1 MIQCIKNGDLVNGAA
16 QTFVLNLLD
25 AYEDKDKIIYKP
37 IITFTNQQTNKFVN
51 LVPYEYT
58 YDNKDRYVEFKIIL
72 DYSTQLPSFGRIEL
86 GTDDMPFGFYDV
98 TIRENTTDFLPSDSS
113 VLDRPIVYT
122 GLMNLTSVETG
133 FYANPS
139 VTYNEYNTN
148 DTDTDSVYITN

>member
-1 MIQCIKNGDLVNGAA
+1 M
-16 QTFVLNLLD
+16 
-25 AYEDKDKIIYKP
+25 
-37 IITFTNQQTNKFVN
+37 
-51 LVPYEYT
+51 
-58 YDNKDRYVEFKIIL
+58 
-72 DYSTQLPSFGRIEL
+72 PSFGRIEL